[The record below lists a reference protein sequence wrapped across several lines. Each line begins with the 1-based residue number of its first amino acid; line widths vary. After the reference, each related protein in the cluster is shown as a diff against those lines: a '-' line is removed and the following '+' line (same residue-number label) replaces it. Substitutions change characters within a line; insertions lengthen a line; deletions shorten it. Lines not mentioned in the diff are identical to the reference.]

1 MQFNDSVPTPLS
13 SFTTPPSSGSEAP
26 KHSKK
31 KPKNKVNKEKNKRKK
46 AEFKCA
52 ELKYKRKADKK
63 LAAERQRSY
72 ELSCKLKFQ
81 RQLIHTLYPD
91 LDKKLGEL
99 CGGEDLDES

>member
-1 MQFNDSVPTPLS
+1 MQLNDSVPTPLS
-13 SFTTPPSSGSEAP
+13 SLTTLPSSGCEVP
-26 KHSKK
+26 KQGKKNSKK
-31 KPKNKVNKEKNKRKK
+31 KVNKEKNKRKK
-46 AEFKCA
+46 AESKCA

-81 RQLIHTLYPD
+81 RQLIHALYPD
-91 LDKKLGEL
+91 LDKKLSEF